1 MVKKIKVVEINQ
13 PTTDTEA
20 QPASP
25 DPEPTQTVEEPVQT
39 EEAPPKKVREARQPR
54 EPRAPKQ
61 PKESK
66 VPDPP
71 VEDPPSDADSIN
83 TEELMTVIS
92 EHRKKKLAPEPV
104 AQEPPPSVCKEDLK
118 VSCPDCKKDMSAKS
132 LKYSHAKNCKA
143 KPAPPPP
150 PPPPEPKK
158 RAPRPKKP
166 QVVEE
171 TQEQYLQREVVPT
184 VQQLILAE
192 RAMRQGVRKQKFQA
206 LLSDAFHS

>member
-1 MVKKIKVVEINQ
+1 MVKKIKVVEMNQ
-13 PTTDTEA
+13 PVSDTEA
-20 QPASP
+20 QPVAS

-39 EEAPPKKVREARQPR
+39 EEAPPKKARQPR

-61 PKESK
+61 PRESK

-71 VEDPPSDADSIN
+71 VEDPPSDGDSIN
-83 TEELMTVIS
+83 TEEIMTVIS

-104 AQEPPPSVCKEDLK
+104 AQEPPPSVCKDDIK

-150 PPPPEPKK
+150 PPPEPKK
-158 RAPRPKKP
+158 RAQRPKKP